1 MILLQVENQIEQV
14 DKIDLLGLEFF
25 IWSDFWELLFRFA
38 INILWV
44 FLISRLLYYPRQK
57 KPEYL
62 FSFLL
67 IGAIVFVISNLLG
80 RIYLTVGFAVG
91 LFAIFAIL
99 RYRTNP
105 IPVKEMTYF
114 FIIIGISVKNALA
127 SRISLPELLIS
138 DIIIFSLAFACEY
151 ILFKKKFTSKT
162 IVIQNVELTRPENY
176 PKLLEELT
184 TISGFKVEKA
194 EIGRVDYVKRQ
205 ARVRIYFLE
214 KNAPHYYA
222 DDYGD

>member
-1 MILLQVENQIEQV
+1 MITLQIEQ
-14 DKIDLLGLEFF
+14 IDLLGLEFF
-25 IWSDFWELLFRFA
+25 TWTDFWHFLFRFS
-38 INILWV
+38 INMMWV
-44 FLISRLLYYPRQK
+44 FLISRFLYYPRQK

-67 IGAIVFVISNLLG
+67 FGAIIFVICNLLY
-80 RIYLTVGFAVG
+80 RIYLGVGFAVG
-91 LFAIFAIL
+91 LFAIFAVL

-127 SRISLPELLIS
+127 SKISLPELSFS
-138 DIIIFSLAFACEY
+138 DVTIFAITFAGEY
-151 ILFKKKFTSKT
+151 LLFRKKYIRKT

-176 PKLLEELT
+176 AKLIEELT
-184 TISGFKVEKA
+184 KLSGFKIEKA
-194 EIGRVDYVKRQ
+194 EIGRVDYIKKQ

-214 KNAPHYYA
+214 KNGPQSHFDS
-222 DDYGD
+222 DDED

>member
-1 MILLQVENQIEQV
+1 MV
-14 DKIDLLGLEFF
+14 
-25 IWSDFWELLFRFA
+25 
-38 INILWV
+38 WV
-44 FLISRLLYYPRQK
+44 FLISRFLYYPRQK

-67 IGAIVFVISNLLG
+67 FGAIVFVICNLLN
-80 RIYLTVGFAVG
+80 RIYLSVGIAVG
-91 LFAIFAIL
+91 LFAIFAVL

-114 FIIIGISVKNALA
+114 FIIIGVSVKNALA
-127 SRISLPELLIS
+127 SKISLPELLFS
-138 DIIIFSLAFACEY
+138 DVAIFSLTLAGEC
-151 ILFKKKFTSKT
+151 ILFKKGFMSKT

-176 PKLLEELT
+176 PKLIEELT
-184 TISGFKVEKA
+184 AISGFKVEKA

-214 KNAPHYYA
+214 KNAPHYYS
-222 DDYGD
+222 DGNDGD

>member
-1 MILLQVENQIEQV
+1 MIILQVE
-14 DKIDLLGLEFF
+14 KIDLLGLEFF
-25 IWSDFWELLFRFA
+25 NWADFWSFLIRFA
-38 INILWV
+38 INMVWI
-44 FLISRLLYYPRQK
+44 FLISRFLYYPRQK

-67 IGAIVFVISNLLG
+67 FGAIVFVISNLLG
-80 RIYLTVGFAVG
+80 KVSLTIGIAVG

-105 IPVKEMTYF
+105 IPVKEMTYL

-127 SRISLPELLIS
+127 NRVSLPELLFS
-138 DIIIFSLAFACEY
+138 DTAIFLLTFAGEY
-151 ILFKKKFTSKT
+151 ILFKKKYISKT

-176 PKLLEELT
+176 SKLIEELT
-184 TISGFKVEKA
+184 TLSGLKVERA
-194 EIGRVDYVKRQ
+194 EIGRVDYIKRQ

-214 KNAPHYYA
+214 KNGPHSFIDS
-222 DDYGD
+222 DDGGD

>member
-1 MILLQVENQIEQV
+1 MIILQVEN
-14 DKIDLLGLEFF
+14 IDLFGLEFF
-25 IWSDFWELLFRFA
+25 NWADFWHLLFRFS
-38 INILWV
+38 INMVWV
-44 FLISRLLYYPRQK
+44 FLISRFLYYPRQK

-67 IGAIVFVISNLLG
+67 FGAIIFVICNLLN
-80 RIYLTVGFAVG
+80 RIYLGVGIAVG
-91 LFAIFAIL
+91 LFAIFAVL

-114 FIIIGISVKNALA
+114 FIIIGVSVKNALA
-127 SRISLPELLIS
+127 SKISLPELLFS
-138 DIIIFSLAFACEY
+138 DVAIFSLTLAGEY
-151 ILFKKKFTSKT
+151 ILFKKKLMSKT

-176 PKLLEELT
+176 PKLIEELT

-194 EIGRVDYVKRQ
+194 GIGRVDYVKRQ

-222 DDYGD
+222 DGDDGD